1 MLGPVLR
8 QRPILPPPLGAA
20 EGAAR
25 RLPRRDRSWGRGLFV
40 GANGEVLKA
49 VSGVVQRHALSISSR
64 CDRFRWVRGYSARWR
79 LVLRGALKAG
89 HIKLYCIVYIIPV
102 RRADKG
108 LWMAK
113 EATLVATR
121 PARRGAGGRPTREE
135 AVPRDARLLD
145 GATQLFMERGFDCTS
160 IDAVAETAGVSKP
173 TVYARYHDKRD
184 LFTAVLR
191 ATIQRWLAPLW
202 AAAEAAKVNPKSIE
216 TALHDLS
223 RHMLAHASTPEVIML
238 RRTLAAQAVQFPELA
253 KLAHEEGWLRGV
265 RAISILLQ
273 QFAERGQIKIDDP
286 AMAADLFLSL
296 VLGTSDKLHGIV
308 TRPKLQELRR
318 QAAVKLF
325 LNGVKPR

>member
-1 MLGPVLR
+1 
-8 QRPILPPPLGAA
+8 
-20 EGAAR
+20 
-25 RLPRRDRSWGRGLFV
+25 
-40 GANGEVLKA
+40 
-49 VSGVVQRHALSISSR
+49 
-64 CDRFRWVRGYSARWR
+64 
-79 LVLRGALKAG
+79 
-89 HIKLYCIVYIIPV
+89 
-102 RRADKG
+102 
-108 LWMAK
+108 MAK
-113 EATLVATR
+113 EATIVATR

-135 AVPRDARLLD
+135 AVRRDARLLD
-145 GATQLFMERGFDCTS
+145 VATKLFMERGFDCTS

-265 RAISILLQ
+265 RAISSC
-273 QFAERGQIKIDDP
+273 FS
-286 AMAADLFLSL
+286 SL
-296 VLGTSDKLHGIV
+296 PSVARSRST
-308 TRPKLQELRR
+308 TPQWRPTCSSAWCWGLPTNCT
-318 QAAVKLF
+318 AS
-325 LNGVKPR
+325 

>member
-1 MLGPVLR
+1 
-8 QRPILPPPLGAA
+8 
-20 EGAAR
+20 
-25 RLPRRDRSWGRGLFV
+25 
-40 GANGEVLKA
+40 
-49 VSGVVQRHALSISSR
+49 
-64 CDRFRWVRGYSARWR
+64 
-79 LVLRGALKAG
+79 
-89 HIKLYCIVYIIPV
+89 
-102 RRADKG
+102 
-108 LWMAK
+108 MAK
-113 EATLVATR
+113 EAAIVVKG

-135 AVPRDARLLD
+135 AVRRDARLLD
-145 GATQLFMERGFDCTS
+145 VATRLFMERGFDCTS

-191 ATIQRWLAPLW
+191 ATIQHWLAPLS
-202 AAAEAAKVNPKSIE
+202 AAAEAAKVNPKNVE
-216 TALHDLS
+216 TTLHDLS

-265 RAISILLQ
+265 RAVAILLE
-273 QFAERGQIKIDDP
+273 QFADRGQIKIDDP

-296 VLGTSDKLHGIV
+296 VLGTSDKLHGIT
-308 TRPKLQELRR
+308 TRPKVQELRR